1 MVSGRAQTILDRFP
15 VCLGLDDPEK
25 AFAFM
30 VDRLAVELD
39 VVSSNAGR
47 IRRNHRLG
55 SVDNEWDLQEL
66 IDLHE
71 FPSSTFEPLT
81 RRLDAVRAAGQELI
95 ADPGNAAL
103 ATEVRDRLLP
113 LLGVP
118 ADSFPA
124 FPDEAPEVT
133 TQRLGNALLELGRYR
148 SEMGQRRRMATE
160 LIDVHA
166 TGNATVS
173 ALLRATTALL
183 ALDIA
188 GEIQHHPDGYWHFA
202 TCRDRL
208 QLIEQPGPDSEL
220 GPQPV
225 APVGDLV
232 ALEENPFQPADV
244 QPAARRSGQHFAITR
259 AGWEEVPVTVRVIG
273 IGDRCAAPMVVNTD
287 TGAGVIFTGMVG
299 DGEELRFERSGL
311 VTLDGLDVGPRS
323 FSFVGGVFA
332 GSPEQPNAF
341 VWADA
346 DEADPTAASR
356 TATFALTGPV
366 ADGFAREPGL
376 PHGGGLLDA
385 PTLLPDKTRWA
396 FFVREAH
403 FGTLRFAEAEGEGDP
418 EGEPRI
424 ASPTHD
430 AARFDRSV
438 FDPTE
443 TDGSRAPSADVGF
456 EWEEREAF
464 ALCLWLPARL
474 AELDTEGAEPLRE
487 QIRVLVDRYRAAGVH
502 VRVKYADEHWTLG
515 VGVIRDPDSLEPA
528 GTIVAGTTLSPAP
541 TEPDA

>member
-1 MVSGRAQTILDRFP
+1 MVSGRAKTILDRFP
-15 VCLGLDDPEK
+15 VCLGLDDPDK
-25 AFAFM
+25 TFAFV
-30 VDRLAVELD
+30 VDQLAVELD
-39 VVSSNAGR
+39 VASSSAGR
-47 IRRNHRLG
+47 IRRNHRIG

-66 IDLHE
+66 LDLHE

-95 ADPGNAAL
+95 ADPGDASLAA
-103 ATEVRDRLLP
+103 EVRERLLN
-113 LLGVP
+113 LVGVP
-118 ADSFPA
+118 SDAFAP
-124 FPDEAPEVT
+124 FPDEAAEVT
-133 TQRLGNALLELGRYR
+133 TQRLGNALLDLGRYR
-148 SEMGQRRRMATE
+148 SEMTERRHIATE

-173 ALLRATTALL
+173 AMLRATTALL
-183 ALDIA
+183 ALELA
-188 GEIQHHPDGYWHFA
+188 GPIEHHPDGYWHFA

-208 QLIEQPGPDSEL
+208 QLIEQPGPDSDL
-220 GPQPV
+220 RPNPVVPV
-225 APVGDLV
+225 ADVV
-232 ALEENPFQPADV
+232 ALEENPFLPADV

-273 IGDRCAAPMVVNTD
+273 IEDRCVGPMVVNTD
-287 TGAGVIFTGMVG
+287 TGAGVIFTGTVG
-299 DGEELRFERSGL
+299 DGQELRFERSGL

-332 GSPEQPNAF
+332 DSPEQPGAF
-341 VWADA
+341 VWADDPDPDP
-346 DEADPTAASR
+346 DELDPDVEPATGAR
-356 TATFALTGPV
+356 TATFAMTGPV
-366 ADGFAREPGL
+366 SDGFARGAGL

-396 FFVREAH
+396 FFVGEAH
-403 FGTLRFAEAEGEGDP
+403 LGTETDAGP
-418 EGEPRI
+418 QI

-430 AARFDRSV
+430 AALFDQAV

-443 TDGSRAPSADVGF
+443 SDGSRGPSADVGF

-474 AELDTEGAEPLRE
+474 AELDTEGTEPLRE

-515 VGVIRDPDSLEPA
+515 VGVIRHPDSLEPA

>member
-15 VCLGLDDPEK
+15 VCLGLDDPAK

-39 VVSSNAGR
+39 VASSNAGR
-47 IRRNHRLG
+47 LRRNHRLG

-66 IDLHE
+66 MDLHE

-81 RRLDAVRAAGQELI
+81 RRFDAVRAAGQELI

-103 ATEVRDRLLP
+103 ASEIRDRLLP
-113 LLGVP
+113 LIG
-118 ADSFPA
+118 ASSGIFPP

-133 TQRLGNALLELGRYR
+133 NQRLGNAMLELGRYR
-148 SEMGQRRRMATE
+148 SEMANRRHIAAE

-183 ALDIA
+183 ALDID
-188 GEIQHHPDGYWHFA
+188 GPIEHHPDGYWHFA
-202 TCRDRL
+202 TGRDRL
-208 QLIEQPGPDSEL
+208 QLVEQPGPDSDL
-220 GPQPV
+220 GPRPV
-225 APVGDLV
+225 APALDLV

-273 IGDRCAAPMVVNTD
+273 IGERCTAPMVVNTD
-287 TGAGVIFTGMVG
+287 TGAGVVFTGVVG
-299 DGEELRFERSGL
+299 EGQELRFERSGL
-311 VTLDGLDVGPRS
+311 VTLDGFDVGPRS

-332 GSPEQPNAF
+332 ESPQQPGGF

-346 DEADPTAASR
+346 DADVGEGDSTDGSR
-356 TATFALTGPV
+356 TATFALTTPV
-366 ADGFAREPGL
+366 GGGFARPGSL

-403 FGTLRFAEAEGEGDP
+403 FGTEDEAGP
-418 EGEPRI
+418 QI

-430 AARFDRSV
+430 AALFDESV

-443 TDGSRAPSADVGF
+443 TDGGRAPSADVGF

-464 ALCLWLPARL
+464 ALCLWLPARF
-474 AELDTEGAEPLRE
+474 AELDTEGTEPLRE
-487 QIRVLVDRYRAAGVH
+487 QIRVLVDRYRAAGIH
-502 VRVKYADEHWTLG
+502 VRVKYADAHWTLG
-515 VGVIRDPDSLEPA
+515 VGIVRDPDSLEPA
-528 GTIVAGTTLSPAP
+528 GTIVAGTTLAPAP